1 MSALAFVLLFS
12 ACGGTTSVQPVDAD
26 RLVELGEQ
34 LFHSEGCV
42 NCHGEMGEG
51 VTGPALRDGSVV
63 VTFPACAD
71 QLRWVSLGSARWKR
85 DVGPSYGAQSKLVTG
100 GMPGFGSR
108 LDDEQLESVVT
119 FTRVRFGG
127 LEAAEAVADC
137 FG

>member
-1 MSALAFVLLFS
+1 MALVLLFT
-12 ACGGTTSVQPVDAD
+12 ACGGTTSVQPGDAD
-26 RLVELGEQ
+26 RLVKLGGQ
-34 LFHSEGCV
+34 IFHSEGCV

-51 VTGPALRDGSVV
+51 VTAPALRGGSVL

-108 LDDEQLESVVT
+108 LDTEQLESVVS
-119 FTRVRFGG
+119 FTRVEFGG
-127 LEAAEAVADC
+127 LEASEAVADC
-137 FG
+137 FR

>member
-1 MSALAFVLLFS
+1 MAFVFLFT
-12 ACGGTTSVQPVDAD
+12 ACGDTTSAKAVDAD
-26 RLVELGEQ
+26 RLVKLGEQ

-51 VTGPALRDGSVV
+51 VTAPALEDGSVI

-108 LDDEQLESVVT
+108 LDAEQLESVVA
-119 FTRVRFGG
+119 FTRVEFGG
-127 LEAAEAVADC
+127 LEAADAVADC